1 MNERPDQPDEGRLI
15 GLAQKR
21 STLSA
26 RKAAAAAGLSEGRW
40 RQIVSGYQTVS
51 AGVYAPVRAPAE
63 TLARMAKVVGVT
75 PEQLE
80 QAGRPDAADELRA
93 ISPVARSGQG
103 VDSKAEWD
111 EIARL
116 IAEYRRL
123 VAEII
128 DRVPD
133 RNRASVGAAAD
144 LTVSLMEESTSADR
158 SK

>member
-1 MNERPDQPDEGRLI
+1 MTTSSPPPEGVLI
-15 GLAQKR
+15 EEARESVGLSQNAAAEKAEISGTHWR
-21 STLSA
+21 TIVKGGVSMTSA
-26 RKAAAAAGLSEGRW
+26 R
-40 RQIVSGYQTVS
+40 
-51 AGVYAPVRAPAE
+51 GVL
-63 TLARMAKVVGVT
+63 TLARMAKVVGAT

-80 QAGRPDAADELRA
+80 QAGRPDVAKRLRA
-93 ISPVARSGQG
+93 ISPVARSGHD

-133 RNRASVGAAAD
+133 RKRAQVGAAAD